1 MNNTP
6 NISGTNGKLLHVT
19 EEELA
24 KHNKKTDCW
33 ISISG
38 KTKTKFFNW
47 INKKQNSI
55 DLGNVYN
62 ITPYLDYHPG
72 GVDEIMKGAGIDATA
87 IFQEIHSWVN
97 NNII

>member
-1 MNNTP
+1 MDWIRKMNNTP

-38 KTKTKFFNW
+38 
-47 INKKQNSI
+47 I
-55 DLGNVYN
+55 
-62 ITPYLDYHPG
+62 ITTNY
-72 GVDEIMKGAGIDATA
+72 
-87 IFQEIHSWVN
+87 Q
-97 NNII
+97 

>member
-1 MNNTP
+1 MRDERIVFCNLFEFVVLGLMDWIRKMNNTP

-38 KTKTKFFNW
+38 
-47 INKKQNSI
+47 I
-55 DLGNVYN
+55 
-62 ITPYLDYHPG
+62 ITTNY
-72 GVDEIMKGAGIDATA
+72 
-87 IFQEIHSWVN
+87 Q
-97 NNII
+97 